1 MAEAEDDRWGE
12 VNEENMMINSG
23 DLIIQDDHF
32 DHPSSSATSYTA
44 SVTNSP
50 LPETN
55 AGSTKNKADSALKM
69 DDLEL

>member
-1 MAEAEDDRWGE
+1 MAEADDDRWE
-12 VNEENMMINSG
+12 VNEENMMINSR
-23 DLIIQDDHF
+23 DLIIPDDHS

-55 AGSTKNKADSALKM
+55 AGSITDEGEK
-69 DDLEL
+69 